1 MQHNSDRYINSGES
15 LWCYADR
22 VLCHCPKCERQAIV
36 SKDRIYCL
44 SCTYQEKKYEGK
56 LHGNVLGTPRSWSPH
71 CSTCGYRL
79 FGIRLKAKAIGSQ
92 LPKTKSVTCP
102 ACKQQ
107 TKIDLQWNIDR
118 HSSNAID
125 PSFGCELWLQIPC
138 CGNILW
144 AYNERH
150 LSDLKSYIGS
160 NLRDGRNRRGG
171 SMISR
176 LPRWMVIAKNRDAV
190 LKCID
195 KLEDRI
201 ALISN

>member
-79 FGIRLKAKAIGSQ
+79 LGIRLKAKAIGSQ

-125 PSFGCELWLQIPC
+125 PSFGCGYKFHSVGIS
-138 CGNILW
+138 CGRIMKGI
-144 AYNERH
+144 YP
-150 LSDLKSYIGS
+150 IS
-160 NLRDGRNRRGG
+160 NL
-171 SMISR
+171 I
-176 LPRWMVIAKNRDAV
+176 L
-190 LKCID
+190 
-195 KLEDRI
+195 DRI
-201 ALISN
+201 FVMVEIDVVVR

>member
-1 MQHNSDRYINSGES
+1 MEHNSDRYINFGEN
-15 LWCYADR
+15 LWSYADR
-22 VLCHCPKCERQAIV
+22 VLCHCPKCDRQAIV
-36 SKDRIYCL
+36 AEGRICCL
-44 SCTYQEKKYEGK
+44 SCTYQ

-79 FGIRLKAKAIGSQ
+79 LGIRLKAQAISSQ
-92 LPKTKSVTCP
+92 LPQTKSVTCP

-107 TKIDLQWNIDR
+107 TDIDLQWNIDR

-125 PSFGCELWLQIPC
+125 PNFGCELWLQISC
-138 CGNILW
+138 CGSILW

-160 NLRDGRNRRGG
+160 SLRDGQHRRKW
-171 SMISR
+171 SMATR
-176 LPRWMVIAKNRDAV
+176 LPRWMIIAKNRDAV

-195 KLEDRI
+195 KLEDK
-201 ALISN
+201 SQNQ

>member
-1 MQHNSDRYINSGES
+1 MEHNSDRYINFGEN
-15 LWCYADR
+15 LWSYADR
-22 VLCHCPKCERQAIV
+22 VLCHCPKCDRQAIV
-36 SKDRIYCL
+36 AEGRICCL
-44 SCTYQEKKYEGK
+44 SCTYQEQKSEGK

-79 FGIRLKAKAIGSQ
+79 LGIRLKAQAISSQ
-92 LPKTKSVTCP
+92 LPQTKSVTCP

-107 TKIDLQWNIDR
+107 TDIDLQWNIDR

-125 PSFGCELWLQIPC
+125 PNFGCELWLQISC
-138 CGNILW
+138 CGSILW

-160 NLRDGRNRRGG
+160 SLRDGQHRRKW
-171 SMISR
+171 SMVTR
-176 LPRWMVIAKNRDAV
+176 LPRWMIIAKNRDAV

-195 KLEDRI
+195 KLEDK
-201 ALISN
+201 SQNQ